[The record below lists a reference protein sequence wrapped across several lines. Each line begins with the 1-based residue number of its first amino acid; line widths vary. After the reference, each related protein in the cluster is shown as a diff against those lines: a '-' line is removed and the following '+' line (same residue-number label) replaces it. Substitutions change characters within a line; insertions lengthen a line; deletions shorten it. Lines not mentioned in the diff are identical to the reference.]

1 MNILNA
7 ENVYETLIGS
17 LLEEYGI
24 PGVKNAYADG
34 SLCNG
39 LYQQIYRANCRL
51 CARLGQ
57 EENDPDVELIINNF
71 LQINRILCLEMYH
84 YGKYY
89 SSHACTTKR

>member
-17 LLEEYGI
+17 FGEEYGI

-34 SLCNG
+34 SLCNE
-39 LYQQIYRANCRL
+39 LYQQIYWANCRL
-51 CARLGQ
+51 CDRLGQ
-57 EENDPDVELIINNF
+57 DENDPDVELIINNF

-84 YGKYY
+84 YGQRYGY
-89 SSHACTTKR
+89 HECATNQ

>member
-51 CARLGQ
+51 CARWQ
-57 EENDPDVELIINNF
+57 
-71 LQINRILCLEMYH
+71 LCHKPIRPPGL
-84 YGKYY
+84 
-89 SSHACTTKR
+89 SVTR